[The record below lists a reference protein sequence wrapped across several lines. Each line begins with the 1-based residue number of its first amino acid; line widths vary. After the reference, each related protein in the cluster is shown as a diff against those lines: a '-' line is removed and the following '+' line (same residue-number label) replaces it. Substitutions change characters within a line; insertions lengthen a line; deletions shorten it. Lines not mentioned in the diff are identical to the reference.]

1 MKSLSSIGK
10 ALARIS
16 LTQWIFISLILGFAV
31 GVWAPELVPALKPFR
46 GLFLNGVKCIIAP
59 LIISTIVSGI
69 AGAGSF
75 RQLGLMG
82 VRAFVY
88 FEAATTLALVVG
100 LAVVNALKPGEG
112 IHLTGQQ
119 MSEGAV
125 KAAQTKMSF
134 AGFVEHLLPTNI
146 ADAIVRG
153 DVLQIVIFATL
164 LGFALLSI
172 GEKARPIVSFCES
185 LAEAMF
191 KFTGYIMTL
200 APLGVGAAMAAS
212 VSEHGWQVIFPLLK
226 LVGSLYLAL
235 AIFVVGCLFP
245 LFRALGIP
253 FRAFIREI
261 KGAVILAF
269 ATTSSE
275 SAYPM
280 AMAGLERFGVPR
292 RITSFV
298 LPMGYSFNLDGST
311 LYLALAS
318 VFVAQAAGVELPIQ
332 TQILMMLTLML
343 TTKGVAAVPRAS
355 IVVLSGTL
363 TAFGLPLEGIALILA
378 VDEFM
383 DMARTAVNL
392 FGNCL
397 ATAVVARWEGVEL
410 GVSLDG
416 SPDDGGARSKRLS
429 PEPAEALASAE
440 AHAPGAMQALEAGA
454 LAAYSSSGLRT
465 DLSYDDAAAEMPAS
479 NSSNQVVS

>member
-1 MKSLSSIGK
+1 MKSFLKSVFK
-10 ALARIS
+10 AFSLIS
-16 LTQWIFISLILGFAV
+16 LTQWIFISLILGFSV
-31 GVWAPELVPALKPFR
+31 GAFAPQWVPFIKPFR

-59 LIISTIVSGI
+59 LIISTIISGI

-75 RQLGLMG
+75 RQLGIMG
-82 VRAFVY
+82 VRALIY

-100 LAVVNALKPGEG
+100 LGVVNTLKPGAG
-112 IHLTGQQ
+112 IHLGTSAL
-119 MSEGAV
+119 SEGAA
-125 KAAQTKMSF
+125 KAAQTKMTF
-134 AGFVEHLLPTNI
+134 AGFIEHLLPHNI
-146 ADAIVRG
+146 ADAVVRG

-164 LGFALLSI
+164 LGFSLLSI
-172 GEKARPIVSFCES
+172 GEKARPIISFCES
-185 LAEAMF
+185 MAEAMF
-191 KFTGYIMTL
+191 KFTSYIMVL
-200 APLGVGAAMAAS
+200 APLGVGAAMASS

-226 LVGSLYLAL
+226 LVGSLYFAL
-235 AIFVVGCLFP
+235 AIFVVFCLFP
-245 LFRALGIP
+245 MFRLFRIP
-253 FRAFIREI
+253 FVPFIKEL
-261 KGAVILAF
+261 KSAVILAF

-280 AMAGLERFGVPR
+280 AMASLERFGVPR

-318 VFVAQAAGVELPIQ
+318 VFVAQAAGVDLTIK

-363 TAFGLPLEGIALILA
+363 TSFGLPLEGIALILA

-397 ATAVVARWEGVEL
+397 ATAVVARWEGIELGLDAVLEARAEHAVEL
-410 GVSLDG
+410 MET
-416 SPDDGGARSKRLS
+416 SPTGD
-429 PEPAEALASAE
+429 
-440 AHAPGAMQALEAGA
+440 
-454 LAAYSSSGLRT
+454 
-465 DLSYDDAAAEMPAS
+465 
-479 NSSNQVVS
+479 VI